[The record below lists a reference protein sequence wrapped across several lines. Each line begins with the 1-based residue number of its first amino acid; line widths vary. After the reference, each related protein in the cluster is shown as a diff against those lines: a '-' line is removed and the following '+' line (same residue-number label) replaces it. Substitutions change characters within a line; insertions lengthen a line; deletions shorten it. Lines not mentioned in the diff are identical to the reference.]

1 VAASDAVELKTTPL
15 GRHYLIA
22 LPAGLAYF
30 LACRIA
36 DHRVLLEGVDR
47 STRSAL
53 YISLTTTC
61 GALLGFSITA
71 VTVLLALGGG
81 RRIDWLYKDKRFAYA
96 RTIFLGAIYMLAS
109 ATLFFSVL
117 IVADAACFGKAILES
132 LGTVAA
138 SLVILRV
145 ARVVRLLAD
154 LLHIAITDRSDPSPP
169 NPPFTRSVDEK

>member
-1 VAASDAVELKTTPL
+1 VATNTVELKTTPL
-15 GRHYLIA
+15 RRHYMLAI
-22 LPAGLAYF
+22 PAGLAYF
-30 LACRIA
+30 LACRLA
-36 DHRVLLEGVDR
+36 DSRILLEGVSS

-81 RRIDWLYKDKRFAYA
+81 RRIDWLYKDERFVYA
-96 RTIFLGAIYMLAS
+96 RIIFLGSIHVLAL

-117 IVADAACFGKAILES
+117 IVIDTACYGKAIVES
-132 LGTVAA
+132 LATAVAA
-138 SLVILRV
+138 LVILRV

-154 LLHIAITDRSDPSPP
+154 LLHIAIRDRSDPSPP
-169 NPPFTRSVDEK
+169 NPPFPSSVDED